1 MGLNLWDVAAHALAQ
16 TPLVAVAVAALYA
29 LFRREFHKLR
39 EEVARLR
46 GEVAKV
52 GESVRQLARVFHA
65 YGTALVHALS
75 SRGVLTGAEAVILT
89 GLLDLVPPA
98 RTKYYTEEARRR
110 LVELLRMGAEGRLG
124 PAEMTPSPPFRA
136 GFPSWGS
143 RPLPPLWGL
152 LVLLRYLLLCSSVSS
167 LVLVLRNLPSLQC
180 FLLRLCRR

>member
-29 LFRREFHKLR
+29 LFSREFHKLR

-46 GEVAKV
+46 GEVARV

-124 PAEMTPSPPFRA
+124 PAEVRELEHIARLIYAEWRETGREDLADFYWRLRA
-136 GFPSWGS
+136 ALDIVKGRLVAEGK
-143 RPLPPLWGL
+143 LPPGELFS
-152 LVLLRYLLLCSSVSS
+152 RDYETT
-167 LVLVLRNLPSLQC
+167 
-180 FLLRLCRR
+180 